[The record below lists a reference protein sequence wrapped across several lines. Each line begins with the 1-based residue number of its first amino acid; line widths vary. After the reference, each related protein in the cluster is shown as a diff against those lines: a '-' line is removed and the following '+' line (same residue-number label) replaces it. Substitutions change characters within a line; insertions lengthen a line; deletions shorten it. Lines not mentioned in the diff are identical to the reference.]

1 MVLSSTLIPSN
12 LGKTSLKY
20 VKENWTGR
28 GRGNCNCITAI
39 PQLHNGNTRSIWQHI
54 THNTDQLSSSS
65 CPTIRYKQK
74 AYLSMKSIHELLGA
88 MGWGVGSGL
97 GVIRRERK
105 KDGTERTTG
114 LGKRTRQETEKCNQ
128 ITALRFQ
135 TRGGHQTSDIHGQAP
150 FRACGIRLPT
160 QILRFESKYQ
170 GNKCHD
176 AEL

>member
-1 MVLSSTLIPSN
+1 
-12 LGKTSLKY
+12 
-20 VKENWTGR
+20 
-28 GRGNCNCITAI
+28 
-39 PQLHNGNTRSIWQHI
+39 
-54 THNTDQLSSSS
+54 
-65 CPTIRYKQK
+65 
-74 AYLSMKSIHELLGA
+74 MKSIHELLGA
-88 MGWGVGSGL
+88 MGWGVGSGG